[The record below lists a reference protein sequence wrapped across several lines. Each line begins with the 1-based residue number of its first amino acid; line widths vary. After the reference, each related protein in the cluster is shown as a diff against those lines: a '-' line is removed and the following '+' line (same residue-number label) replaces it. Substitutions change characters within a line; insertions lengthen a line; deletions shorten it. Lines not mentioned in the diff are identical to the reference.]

1 MRADDVAVMFAIPV
15 LDTIRLM
22 ASRVLQRRS
31 PFEGDRDHLHHHLHR
46 RIGWPRGLWL
56 YLAMV
61 GLPNLAALAW
71 PGTGLVWLAVSV
83 LIYVGVMLATRLQ
96 PGTADG
102 RPAE

>member
-1 MRADDVAVMFAIPV
+1 
-15 LDTIRLM
+15 
-22 ASRVLQRRS
+22 
-31 PFEGDRDHLHHHLHR
+31 
-46 RIGWPRGLWL
+46 
-56 YLAMV
+56 MV
-61 GLPNLAALAW
+61 GLPNLAALVW